1 MSIILRVNKGSAL
14 TYDELDRNQAQFFYS
29 SSIHNSGTRMRLHY
43 TGSTAL
49 TTSGEDYSPRYETI
63 NFPAQG
69 AIPSSTAAA
78 GDVTEVQFNGGPV
91 NGVDIFKADSNFKF
105 DNVKKSLSI
114 GSTYQDRLSI
124 GSIDSVHSAGIS
136 LTSNEV
142 YAGAG
147 ATALVNFRELT
158 HQGGSPI
165 SSIGKISES
174 SCDFY
179 ISQTTTIN
187 ASNKEYG
194 KIHNSIVGDQSGG
207 VASNSAIVGT
217 FSYDNN
223 VKSLGIGT
231 TSPTRNLNVVGER
244 GIGIG
249 RGTNISLESFIAPI
263 PSSIYQEIDS
273 NGQTTLIPQGSS
285 TEGLLIASPAGNDGG
300 NVIVNINTDNNK
312 LEAFNVISTNAG
324 TKVNNTTTI
333 LTARASGVVGINTHN
348 PLTTGLTVAGSI
360 SGSGTLQV
368 ETVQTQSTYGDITPV
383 GVTDNG
389 LFKKSLG
396 ATTPVGGIILWS
408 GAADALPTGW
418 ALCDGT
424 DANGQT
430 TPNLVN
436 NFVVGAGST
445 YAVGDTGGST
455 DAVVVAHDHGDSTEL
470 GGDHSH
476 FVAKA
481 GSATSNN
488 TNSIFDG
495 SGTSRNNQPL
505 TTRAFDMASDPFDYE
520 LTTSSG
526 TANAGKTNNSGT
538 HQHSISS
545 DGVAGTNKNLPPYYA
560 LCYIMYV
567 GS

>member
-91 NGVDIFKADSNFKF
+91 NGVDIFKADSTFKF
-105 DNVKKSLSI
+105 DSVKKSLAI
-114 GSTYQDRLSI
+114 GSIHQERLSI
-124 GSIDSVHSAGIS
+124 GSIDSTHPAAIS
-136 LTSNEV
+136 LTSNEA
-142 YAGAG
+142 YGGAG
-147 ATALVNFRELT
+147 SSAYINFRELT
-158 HQGGSPI
+158 HLGGSPI

-179 ISQTTTIN
+179 ISQNNTIN

-194 KIHNSIVGDQSGG
+194 KIHNSIVGGQSGG
-207 VASNSAIVGT
+207 GASISAIVGT

-231 TSPTRNLNVVGER
+231 TSPTRNLNVVGEC

-249 RGTNISLESFIAPI
+249 RGTTISLESFIAPI
-263 PSSIYQEIDS
+263 PSSIYGETDS
-273 NGQTTLIPQGSS
+273 NAQTTLIPQGSS
-285 TEGLLIASPAGNDGG
+285 TDGLLISSPAGNDGG
-300 NVIVNINTDNNK
+300 NVVVNINTDNNK

-324 TKVNNTTTI
+324 TKENNTSTI
-333 LTARASGVVGINTHN
+333 FTARASGIVGINTYN
-348 PLTTGLTVAGSI
+348 PLTTGLTVAGNI

-383 GVTDNG
+383 GVTDTG

-408 GAADALPTGW
+408 GAANAIPAGW
-418 ALCDGT
+418 NICDGT
-424 DANGQT
+424 TVNGQA
-430 TPNLVN
+430 TPNLVSR
-436 NFVVGAGST
+436 FVMGAASPTVSGS
-445 YAVGDTGGST
+445 AVGTVGGSK
-455 DAVVVAHDHGDSTEL
+455 DAVLITHTHPVNDPGHRHIINHKLDSSENGNFLTLQDTDDNNEGTWSSNTLDNGNLRSLSASTGISLEAEGD
-470 GGDHSH
+470 
-476 FVAKA
+476 
-481 GSATSNN
+481 
-488 TNSIFDG
+488 
-495 SGTSRNNQPL
+495 
-505 TTRAFDMASDPFDYE
+505 TTDRA
-520 LTTSSG
+520 
-526 TANAGKTNNSGT
+526 
-538 HQHSISS
+538 
-545 DGVAGTNKNLPPYYA
+545 NKNLPPFYA

>member
-91 NGVDIFKADSNFKF
+91 NGVDIFKADSHFKF
-105 DNVKKSLSI
+105 DHVKKALSI
-114 GSTYQDRLSI
+114 GSAHHQRLSI
-124 GSIDSVHSAGIS
+124 GSINSVHPAAIS
-136 LTSNEV
+136 LTSNQIL
-142 YAGAG
+142 GAEG
-147 ATALVNFRELT
+147 NKAFIVFHEMTY
-158 HQGGSPI
+158 QGGSPI
-165 SSIGKISES
+165 SAIGKISES

-179 ISQTTTIN
+179 ISQTSIIDNT
-187 ASNKEYG
+187 NKIYG
-194 KIHNSIVGDQSGG
+194 KIHNSIVGDQG
-207 VASNSAIVGT
+207 VDKASNSAIVGT

-249 RGTNISLESFIAPI
+249 RGTTISLESFIAPI
-263 PSSIYQEIDS
+263 PPSIYQEIDS

-285 TEGLLIASPAGNDGG
+285 TQGLLIASPAGNDGG
-300 NVIVNINTDNNK
+300 NVVVNINTDNNK

-324 TKVNNTTTI
+324 TKENNTSTI
-333 LTARASGVVGINTHN
+333 FTARASGVVGINTHN

-408 GAADALPTGW
+408 GAANALPTGW
-418 ALCDGT
+418 ALCNGT
-424 DANGQT
+424 TQNGQA

-436 NFVVGAGST
+436 KFVVGASGT
-445 YAVGDTGGST
+445 YAVGATGGST
-455 DAVVVAHDHGDSTEL
+455 DAVVVNHTHT
-470 GGDHSH
+470 
-476 FVAKA
+476 
-481 GSATSNN
+481 
-488 TNSIFDG
+488 I
-495 SGTSRNNQPL
+495 
-505 TTRAFDMASDPFDYE
+505 SDPGHVHGMVRKWSTGQTEPSNIGVGSDGGNMS
-520 LTTSSG
+520 SSG
-526 TANAGKTNNSGT
+526 DTDSASTGITATNAA
-538 HQHSISS
+538 S
-545 DGVAGTNKNLPPYYA
+545 DGVPGTNKNLPPYYA

>member
-29 SSIHNSGTRMRLHY
+29 SSLRNSGQTMRLHY

-49 TTSGEDYSPRYETI
+49 DTAGESYGPSRYEEI
-63 NFPAQG
+63 NFPAQ
-69 AIPSSTAAA
+69 ATQTSTTAAA

-105 DNVKKSLSI
+105 DHVKKSLSI
-114 GSTYQDRLSI
+114 GSIHQERLSI
-124 GSIDSVHSAGIS
+124 GSIDSTHPAGIS

-223 VKSLGIGT
+223 IKSLGIGT

-263 PSSIYQEIDS
+263 PISIYGETDS
-273 NGQTTLIPQGSS
+273 NGQTFLIPQGSS
-285 TEGLLIASPAGNDGG
+285 TQGLLIASPAGNDGG
-300 NVIVNINTDNNK
+300 NVVVNINTDSCR
-312 LEAFNVISTNAG
+312 LEAFNVNA
-324 TKVNNTTTI
+324 KILNNPKAGCTI
-333 LTARASGVVGINTHN
+333 FTARASGIVGINTPN
-348 PLTTGLTVAGSI
+348 PLAIGLTVAGNI
-360 SGSGTLQV
+360 SGSQTLQIQG
-368 ETVQTQSTYGDITPV
+368 VQTQSTYGDITPV

-408 GAADALPTGW
+408 GAANALPTGW
-418 ALCDGT
+418 ALCNGT
-424 DANGQT
+424 TQNGQA

-436 NFVVGAGST
+436 RFVVGASDT
-445 YAVGDTGGST
+445 YAVGATGGYT
-455 DAVVVAHDHGDSTEL
+455 DAVLITHTHTVTDNGHRHIINHRVDSSPTPGNFLTLQDTTNPDE
-470 GGDHSH
+470 GGWS
-476 FVAKA
+476 
-481 GSATSNN
+481 
-488 TNSIFDG
+488 
-495 SGTSRNNQPL
+495 
-505 TTRAFDMASDPFDYE
+505 
-520 LTTSSG
+520 
-526 TANAGKTNNSGT
+526 TNNLDNGNLRSRPAFTG
-538 HQHSISS
+538 ISLVS
-545 DGVAGTNKNLPPYYA
+545 EGDTADRVNKNLPPYYA